1 MAIVSASA
9 LLCSSVA
16 LSSVHTWSLQRRIW
30 GSQKV
35 VAKVSVTALNTLAS
49 LEKASDDVCADET
62 QPSDDPRLSDRAVVI
77 QTSLEVP
84 FSASVAF
91 DAFSDFPRQAEF
103 SPWLRKVEYLNP
115 PGIAGKSL
123 DETKWTMVYMG
134 IRFSWNAIVT
144 RIEYPNTLEWEST
157 SGMQNYGSI
166 EFSALSDNK
175 TNVTMTMTFVA
186 PRLVAALFR
195 RSSALA
201 NTVQNRIIRTTLI
214 NFRDTVQKE
223 ESKS

>member
-1 MAIVSASA
+1 MAIVPA

-16 LSSVHTWSLQRRIW
+16 LSNVHSWSLQRRTW

-35 VAKVSVTALNTLAS
+35 VDKLSVTALNTLAS
-49 LEKASDDVCADET
+49 LDTTSDDVCADQK
-62 QPSDDPRLSDRAVVI
+62 QPSDDPRLSDRAIKV

-115 PGIAGKSL
+115 SGVAGKYLSK
-123 DETKWTMVYMG
+123 TKWTMVYMG
-134 IRFSWNAIVT
+134 IPFSWNAVIT
-144 RIEYPNTLEWEST
+144 RVEHPNTLEWEST
-157 SGMQNYGSI
+157 SGMQNYGSV
-166 EFSALSDNK
+166 EFSALNDNH

-186 PRLVAALFR
+186 PRLVAALFQ

-214 NFRDTVQKE
+214 NFRDAVQKE
-223 ESKS
+223 ESKPY

>member
-1 MAIVSASA
+1 MAIVFA
-9 LLCSSVA
+9 LLCSTVA
-16 LSSVHTWSLQRRIW
+16 LSHVHTRSLQSRTW

-35 VAKVSVTALNTLAS
+35 VTKLCVTPLNTLAS
-49 LEKASDDVCADET
+49 LDMNSDDVANNQV
-62 QPSDDPRLSDRAVVI
+62 QPTDNARLSGRAIKV

-115 PGIAGKSL
+115 PGVAGKYFS
-123 DETKWTMVYMG
+123 ETKWTMVYLG
-134 IRFSWNAIVT
+134 IPFSWNAIVT
-144 RIEYPNTLEWEST
+144 KVEYPNTLEWEST
-157 SGMQNYGSI
+157 SGMQNYGSV
-166 EFSALSDNK
+166 EFSALNDNQ
-175 TNVTMTMTFVA
+175 TYATMTMTFVA

-201 NTVQNRIIRTTLI
+201 NTVQNRIIRATLI
-214 NFRDTVQKE
+214 NFRDAVQKE
-223 ESKS
+223 ECEP